1 MSRFL
6 AVSRRQEKAPTRKE
20 EIMQVFVTGATG
32 PLGRHLP
39 PGLVDGGHAVTAITR
54 TSGKVARLR
63 ETGSDGGRA
72 GCCGVP
78 QMSCESSGR

>member
-1 MSRFL
+1 
-6 AVSRRQEKAPTRKE
+6 
-20 EIMQVFVTGATG
+20 MQVFVTGATG

-72 GCCGVP
+72 DCCGVP